1 MSQPVVHIA
10 DLEQTR
16 LELLALRTELLRQR
30 EAAPTP
36 GVAHALRLA
45 DSYLFMAL
53 GYCGHNDEL
62 FPEEGYVEVGQTP
75 LPHLR

>member
-1 MSQPVVHIA
+1 MSHIA
-10 DLEQTR
+10 DLEPTR
-16 LELLALRTELLRQR
+16 QGLLALRAELHRQR

-45 DSYLFMAL
+45 DSYLFLAL

-62 FPEEGYVEVGQTP
+62 FPEEGHVEAGQTP
-75 LPHLR
+75 FPELR